1 MARKYL
7 GIQRLYDLQTVAN
20 TDHVTKHS
28 MPFAMGEGLV
38 PIIRKIAFSV
48 GFSVGNINGLAEGE
62 YVEHGCSLSSKPT
75 WTGFGDTGEDCV
87 VGNYAELHI
96 KYGAA
101 VGDKSGSSIAHHH
114 GMIEQYFPEGLA
126 YPFDEIYIKTKTVGC
141 ANPEWSAARIYYT
154 MEKMSANDILVA
166 REELS

>member
-1 MARKYL
+1 MGKYL
-7 GIQRLYDLQTVAN
+7 GVQRLYDLQLVAN
-20 TDHVTKHS
+20 TDHVTKCS
-28 MPFAMGEGLV
+28 MPFVMGSGLV

-48 GFSVGNINGLAEGE
+48 GFSAGNVDALAEGD
-62 YVEHGCSLSSKPT
+62 YVEHGCSVSSKAS
-75 WTGFGDTGEDCV
+75 WTGFGDAGDECV
-87 VGNYAELHI
+87 IANYAELHI